1 MSRSMIRFLI
11 VGLSMAALLAVAN
24 PARAQLGTLQGTV
37 SDPDGNEQASVK
49 IIFSMV
55 DNPEIT
61 AEAISDRY
69 GVFFRNNLQPGQ
81 WNLDAEKWGKVGKLY
96 NVTVNADEKRV
107 IADLVLREPGAPPDY
122 ETTTMSRD
130 KIDEYN
136 ARMAELQGLFAE
148 VETDIAAKNYDE
160 ALTKLTTVAS
170 ELDRCAACYT
180 QMGNVHRQMG
190 DLAAAEE
197 AYKQALDFDPSLAE
211 VYSVLAA
218 MYAGQERY
226 DEADEMTAK
235 ANELFGASGSSDP
248 KTVYNQGVMLW
259 NQNKFAEAEAKF
271 KRTVELDPKMA
282 EAQYQYAMTLIN
294 QNKLAEAKKPL
305 EEYLRLAPDGE
316 YAATAKAL
324 LEAIGK

>member
-1 MSRSMIRFLI
+1 MIRLL
-11 VGLSMAALLAVAN
+11 VASLSMAALLAGAN
-24 PARAQLGTLQGTV
+24 PAFAQKGTLQGTV
-37 SDPDGNEQASVK
+37 TDPDGNEQASVK

-69 GVFFRNNLQPGQ
+69 GVFFRNNLEPGQ
-81 WNLDAEKWGKVGKLY
+81 WNLDAEKWGKVGMLY
-96 NVTVNADEKRV
+96 NVAVVADEKRV
-107 IADLVLREPGAPPDY
+107 ISDLVMRDPGAPPDY

-136 ARMAELQGLFAE
+136 ARMAELQVLFTQ
-148 VETDIAAKNYDE
+148 VETDIAGKNYDE
-160 ALTKLTTVAS
+160 ALTKLTTIAS

-180 QMGNVHRQMG
+180 QMGNVYRQMG
-190 DLAAAEE
+190 DPAAAEE

-218 MYAGQERY
+218 MYAGQQRY
-226 DEADEMTAK
+226 DESDAMTEK

-259 NQNKFAEAEAKF
+259 NQNKFAEAEAQF
-271 KRTVELDPKMA
+271 KRAVELDPKMA

-294 QNKLAEAKKPL
+294 QNKLAEAKTPL